1 MTVGSL
7 TKGLKVMGL
16 ISMQAAR
23 RRSLEEAVT
32 DLVLLDSSHRTG
44 IKALS
49 MRTLC

>member
-23 RRSLEEAVT
+23 RRSLEEAAM
-32 DLVLLDSSHRTG
+32 DLVPLDNSHRTG
-44 IKALS
+44 IKAPS
-49 MRTLC
+49 IRTLY